1 MPRGEVAE
9 LMAEH
14 CKVGLRGRARA
25 DLAVDEQRPH
35 PRPSLACIG
44 ARQDRTR
51 PWITT
56 NLVLGKEP

>member
-1 MPRGEVAE
+1 
-9 LMAEH
+9 MAEH